1 MIDQDDTS
9 EDDATEDKQ
18 SAAGEPR
25 RSGMTEAERRA
36 AILKAGMEVFL
47 EKGYV
52 GSSVDEVVRRAGGSK
67 RTVYKYFENKE
78 GLFAAIVAG
87 LLEEMMAPLQPEIT
101 DERGLYDTL
110 ELLGRNYL
118 AVLLKEE
125 SLMIY
130 RTMVSEGVRYPELA
144 QRFYASGPG
153 AAVKRLASY
162 LERQTGLGVLSV
174 GDTQAAARQYYSMVR
189 SDIHMRAALGI
200 AIPADD
206 EIEQSISRAVD
217 LFLKEYDTD

>member
-1 MIDQDDTS
+1 MTDQDDTS
-9 EDDATEDKQ
+9 EDNSTDDNQ
-18 SAAGEPR
+18 SATGEPR

-144 QRFYASGPG
+144 QRFYASGPD

-162 LERQTGLGVLSV
+162 LERQTGLDVLSV